1 MLSEAKNGFD
11 AITQQLFAAGL
22 PAVSTGDGDQLVGDV
37 SGSMVGPTTE
47 LTGAFASVVSAGDQL
62 DVASERLTTA
72 KERLTAYPFDMADRM
87 LASIR
92 KRIASTYDYATVSTQ
107 SYGTARLDALQAEI
121 SAQVAEL
128 RTAMINGDGTAAAR
142 LGELKSQLAMLD
154 LQSTI
159 GSTISLI
166 QDLSG
171 ILPRAESWSPDKD
184 REAEIVVQLQAAIAP
199 WRTLGQHYD
208 ELWQAGK
215 ERDEQT
221 IVDVR
226 RRVEA
231 LRKDSPL
238 PDLIKQV
245 ASFQEDEAKH
255 QRMIAIGVMIAAAL
269 LAAVTGGWASGA
281 IGGLAGSIVGAGL
294 EALTFTAI
302 TGTLETDQT
311 FGGFMAELGVNFATF
326 GGLRAIS
333 GTAKIIAGAE
343 KLSLMGKAGELTV
356 EGLFMVAA
364 TKANEEIQ
372 ARLHSGEKMTT
383 QSAATIFGHQMLI
396 AFAGRV
402 IARGGSALFAKLP
415 KLAELDEV
423 GRFNTRQLEAEKIAR
438 QFLTS
443 GDDKAGAALVRA
455 DTEVLRAEAEARAKA
470 SAIAE
475 NPTLAE
481 KYGIGAAERDELA
494 AGARSAVARADR
506 ARDQSADGAYRDVRR
521 SCDRRAGGV
530 RRAARQAPRAGLD
543 DRRNLDRQ
551 ETRRPGSFRR
561 PRTGRRQAVH
571 LALAAGQRGR
581 RRTRRK
587 SLASSPRGA
596 ARLSGETCRRSDRR
610 AGGPAQGPDPG
621 RVRCVRWI
629 APSARSGH
637 PPGLPLRAVRRR
649 TGQERAEREA
659 KRESDAAERN
669 RKLREAHPDWPVV
682 DDKPIRP
689 MKATDSL
696 Y

>member
-1 MLSEAKNGFD
+1 
-11 AITQQLFAAGL
+11 
-22 PAVSTGDGDQLVGDV
+22 
-37 SGSMVGPTTE
+37 MVGPTTE
-47 LTGAFASVVSAGDQL
+47 LTGAFASVVAAGDQL

-92 KRIASTYDYATVSTQ
+92 KRISSTYDYATVSTQ

-121 SAQVAEL
+121 SGQVAEL
-128 RTAMINGDGTAAAR
+128 RAAMINGDGTAASR
-142 LGELKSQLAMLD
+142 LGELKTQLAMLD

-455 DTEVLRAEAEARAKA
+455 DTEVLRAEAEARVKA
-470 SAIAE
+470 SEIAE
-475 NPTLAE
+475 NPKLAE
-481 KYGIGAAERDELA
+481 KYGIGEAERAELA
-494 AGARSAVARADR
+494 AGARAAARELTER
-506 ARDQSADGAYRDVRR
+506 EINLLMERTQTFGDQVIAEPEVYDA
-521 SCDRRAGGV
+521 
-530 RRAARQAPRAGLD
+530 AARQAPAAGLD
-543 DRRNLDRQ
+543 DRRDS
-551 ETRRPGSFRR
+551 RPAEIRR
-561 PRTGRRQAVH
+561 PRSPRRPPTGRSASRSRCAPSRARTSPTH
-571 LALAAGQRGR
+571 SPANRWPRHR
-581 RRTRRK
+581 RCCTTIW
-587 SLASSPRGA
+587 SN
-596 ARLSGETCRRSDRR
+596 
-610 AGGPAQGPDPG
+610 GPAIGPE
-621 RVRCVRWI
+621 RWRTC
-629 APSARSGH
+629 ARSR
-637 PPGLPLRAVRRR
+637 PR
-649 TGQERAEREA
+649 
-659 KRESDAAERN
+659 
-669 RKLREAHPDWPVV
+669 
-682 DDKPIRP
+682 PISMR
-689 MKATDSL
+689 
-696 Y
+696 